1 MRRVT
6 RLNLNTKTAAG
17 TGDVGQQQELFTA
30 YRYDALLTDS
40 PLVLV
45 QAEETYR
52 ARVIIEQ
59 VYAELCP
66 DPAEQPTGRAVPQ
79 HVHVVDAV
87 RAGDHPRHERGEL
100 HPGVRRST
108 PAHRHPLI
116 KQLRQPGSLGS
127 VRTGARPAHD
137 TRFGSSNTAVYS

>member
-100 HPGVRRST
+100 QSGVRRSRT
-108 PAHRHPLI
+108 THRQAPF
-116 KQLRQPGSLGS
+116 QLVVQPGSLGQ
-127 VRTGARPAHD
+127 RQDRGQTGARH
-137 TRFGSSNTAVYS
+137 